1 MAVTGVRTEEIER
14 LRARMQRMQ
23 QTVTGRAIETHEA
36 LSGIVQL
43 RAGGTYSADTLALA
57 MALLAGPSRAGEW
70 CAVVGVEEFGAE
82 AAAEL
87 GIVLDRTIVVPDPQD
102 SWLEATAALVDVATL
117 VVVRPP
123 GRVSERVAGKLGARL
138 RTRGAA
144 LVALSDQVAG
154 EWPRAD
160 VRLTAL
166 EPRWSGLGRGEGH
179 LRARRLVVE
188 ARRGAAPPRRA
199 SLWFPAEDGSL
210 RRETPRR
217 SYATVPEPVEGV
229 EAREAG

>member
-1 MAVTGVRTEEIER
+1 VATTGARTNEIER

-23 QTVTGRAIETHEA
+23 QTVTGRKIETHEA

-43 RAGGTYSADTLALA
+43 HAGGTYAVDTLTLA

-70 CAVVGVEEFGAE
+70 CAVVGVDELGAE

-87 GIVLDRTIVVPDPQD
+87 GIVLDRTILVPDPQD

-123 GRVSERVAGKLGARL
+123 GRVPERVAEKLGARL

-144 LVALSDQVAG
+144 LVALP

-160 VRLTAL
+160 VRLTTL
-166 EPRWSGLGRGEGH
+166 DPRWSGVGRGEGH

-188 ARRGAAPPRRA
+188 ARRGAAPARRT

-210 RRETPRR
+210 RRALAPVTAEL
-217 SYATVPEPVEGV
+217 APEDV
-229 EAREAG
+229 REVG